1 MKQLSIDNLLIEIRK
16 ITVQDIINIY
26 SAIGDNEITS
36 ESFYIEFKNI
46 ADSLFFVKRK
56 KFLSYFKKINISE
69 LSDKQLSFALDE
81 LFKYNSALFEKK
93 NENNIKSEWRYFG
106 KKEADKIIESCLSLG
121 YTYNIDFFKSNY
133 EIFLKA
139 IEKAGKNG

>member
-46 ADSLFFVKRK
+46 ADSFFFVKRK
-56 KFLSYFKKINISE
+56 KFLSYFEKINISE
-69 LSDKQLSFALDE
+69 LSEKQLSFALDA
-81 LFKYNSALFEKK
+81 LYKYNSALFEKK
-93 NENNIKSEWRYFG
+93 SENKIKSEWRYFG

-121 YTYNIDFFKSNY
+121 YIYHIDFFKSDY

-139 IEKAGKNG
+139 VEKAGKNG